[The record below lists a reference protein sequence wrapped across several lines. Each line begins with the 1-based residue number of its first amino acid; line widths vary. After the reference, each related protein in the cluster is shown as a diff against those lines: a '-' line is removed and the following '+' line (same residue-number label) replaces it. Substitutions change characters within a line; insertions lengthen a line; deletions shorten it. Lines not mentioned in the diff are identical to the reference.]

1 MAVHWT
7 ARAKPFWTFFQTQ
20 AFYHR
25 HIPVGALAA
34 TDRRR
39 YTQIQF

>member
-7 ARAKPFWTFFQTQ
+7 ARAEPILGPSQGQ
-20 AFYHR
+20 LFYLLR
-25 HIPVGALAA
+25 DSVEALAA

-39 YTQIQF
+39 